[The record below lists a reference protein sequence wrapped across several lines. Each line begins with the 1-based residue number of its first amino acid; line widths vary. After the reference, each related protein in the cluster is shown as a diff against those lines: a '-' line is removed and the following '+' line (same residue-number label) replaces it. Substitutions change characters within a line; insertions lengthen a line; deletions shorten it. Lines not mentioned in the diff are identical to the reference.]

1 MVSPWFFLS
10 LGFPVGS
17 KRARN
22 CNHQA
27 IHRLMCKSFPEE
39 VFFKKRMEKSW
50 AHLIS
55 TSKTA
60 RSNTSTGTSRPF
72 VALTVLVAVAVLVH
86 MAAYGKMIQNL
97 FHTQLHYFLASD
109 SSLKISPGLQILSV
123 LSQRKEGGSMQS
135 SSVSQPGGG
144 VGSSG
149 CGSGW
154 PPEKNFA
161 SLD

>member
-1 MVSPWFFLS
+1 M
-10 LGFPVGS
+10 GS

-39 VFFKKRMEKSW
+39 VLFTKRMEKSCP
-50 AHLIS
+50 HLIS
-55 TSKTA
+55 TSQTA
-60 RSNTSTGTSRPF
+60 RPNTSTRTSRPF
-72 VALTVLVAVAVLVH
+72 VALAVLVAVAVLVH

-135 SSVSQPGGG
+135 SSVLHPGSLVVVT
-144 VGSSG
+144 VGS
-149 CGSGW
+149 GSGW
-154 PPEKNFA
+154 PPEKVF
-161 SLD
+161 LHH